1 MPVTWADILAKSQN
15 HQASPALH
23 RSPEVAV
30 LYDLNRQH
38 VAATYLRYSDFI
50 KIHTLRWKAVPTA
63 DAIVAVRTRG
73 SYLKRLT
80 PNAYPYDVE
89 PGITH
94 LVLWSVRPL
103 SKEETD
109 ETIRKQMCRLFK
121 RQDLEVA
128 WFINRVEHQS
138 IADLWHAQVFLHCL
152 ALP

>member
-1 MPVTWADILAKSQN
+1 MPVTWADILAKSQG
-15 HQASPALH
+15 HTTTALY
-23 RSPEVAV
+23 RSPEVAA

-50 KIHTLRWKAVPTA
+50 KINTLRWRAAPTA
-63 DAIVAVRTRG
+63 DCVVAVRTHG

-80 PNAYPYDVE
+80 HNAYPYDVE

-103 SKEETD
+103 SDKEAD
-109 ETIRKQMCRLFK
+109 DTIRKQLRRLFK

-128 WFINRVEHQS
+128 WFVNQVEHQS
-138 IADLWHAQVFLHCL
+138 IADLWHAQVFMK
-152 ALP
+152 ASNTT